1 MTMITTLRAGALIV
15 VATLGLT
22 ACAAPQTNSA
32 IYSTGHA
39 MQASQVQFGTII
51 DVRHVEM
58 RNIQQGDR
66 AIGVALG
73 TLAGGAVGSQFGNG
87 NGKTAM
93 TAIGAVAGAAI
104 GDNVAQGANR
114 HQATEWF
121 VRLDKGGMISVVQND
136 PALFVGAS
144 VKVVQDGRTTRLV
157 R

>member
-1 MTMITTLRAGALIV
+1 MTLFSTLRAGAL
-15 VATLGLT
+15 VAAASVGLA
-22 ACAAPQTNSA
+22 ACTPPQTNSA
-32 IYSTGHA
+32 VYSTGHA
-39 MQASQVQFGTII
+39 MQASHVQFGTII
-51 DVRHVEM
+51 DVRQVEM

-66 AIGVALG
+66 AIGVAVG
-73 TLAGGAVGSQFGNG
+73 TLAGGALGSQFGNG

-104 GDNVAQGANR
+104 GDSAAQRANR

-136 PALFVGAS
+136 PSLFVGAS
-144 VKVVQDGRTTRLV
+144 VKVVQDGSSTRLV